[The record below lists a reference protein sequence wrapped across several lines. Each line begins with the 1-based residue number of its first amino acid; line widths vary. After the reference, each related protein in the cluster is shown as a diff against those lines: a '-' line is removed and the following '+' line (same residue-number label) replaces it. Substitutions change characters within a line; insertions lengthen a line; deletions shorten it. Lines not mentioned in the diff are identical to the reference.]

1 MSIINKLL
9 IRLKV
14 ISIYGLSQS
23 ITPLGHLLI
32 SYFIIKFKTIAFWG
46 SYVEVLIWVN
56 LILLM
61 LSFGNKSFLL
71 KEFSKIPA
79 KLYQLWFSNFLN
91 RSILLIPCFL
101 IIIFTPFFKD
111 KILLTCLWL
120 VLLFISQSYQVLL
133 LYLKDFKY
141 SLLVEIVFNSS
152 ILMFVFLKIDTLDLL
167 DFLSIVVF
175 SNLIKATF
183 FIIYYFKKMKGLS
196 FKINLFELK
205 KNVPYFIPL
214 TLGTVR
220 VKIDTYFA
228 NTFFSV
234 SDLGKYQILISFISI
249 GHITTTYFVN
259 PYLKVFFR
267 VSDSIIKKIKRQ
279 SFIFGVFYG
288 LTFVIATYF
297 IISKVY
303 LIQFTFANYI
313 TVFTFFI
320 PLLFQMI
327 LVNQIY
333 KYDQQNLVSYV
344 ALFVIFLQ
352 IIIGYYL
359 IQEQGIQGALLL
371 KASSQWLITL
381 LLWFWFRKVKNNKF
395 LY

>member
-1 MSIINKLL
+1 MSIFNKLL
-9 IRLKV
+9 IRFKV
-14 ISIYGLSQS
+14 ISVYGLSQS

-32 SYFIIKFKTIAFWG
+32 SYFIIKFKSIAFWG
-46 SYVEVLIWVN
+46 SYIEVLIWVN
-56 LILLM
+56 LILLL
-61 LSFGNKSFLL
+61 LSFGNKAFLL
-71 KEFSKIPA
+71 KKFSKNPA
-79 KLYQLWFSNFLN
+79 NLYQLWFSNFTN
-91 RSILLIPCFL
+91 RSILLFSSFL
-101 IIIFTPFFKD
+101 IIIFTPFFSD

-120 VLLFISQSYQVLL
+120 ILLFISQSYQVLI

-141 SLLVEIVFNSS
+141 SLLVEIIFNSI
-152 ILMFVFLKIDTLDLL
+152 ILFFVFLKIETLDLL
-167 DFLSIVVF
+167 GFLSIVVF
-175 SNLIKATF
+175 SNLAKALLL
-183 FIIYYFKKMKGLS
+183 IIYYFRKIKGVKFS
-196 FKINLFELK
+196 FSFSELK
-205 KNVPYFIPL
+205 RNIPYFIPL

-267 VSDSIIKKIKRQ
+267 ASDSIIKKIKRQ
-279 SFIFGVFYG
+279 FFIFGIFYG
-288 LTFVIATYF
+288 LAFVIATYF
-297 IISKVY
+297 IITKVY
-303 LIQFTFANYI
+303 LIQFILDNYV
-313 TVFTFFI
+313 TVFAFFI

-352 IIIGYYL
+352 LIIGYYL
-359 IQEQGIQGALLL
+359 IKEQGIQGALLL
-371 KASSQWLITL
+371 KAASQWLITA
-381 LLWFWFRKVKNNKF
+381 LLWFWFTKVKVNNIT
-395 LY
+395 

>member
-1 MSIINKLL
+1 MNSIHKLL
-9 IRLKV
+9 TRFKV
-14 ISIYGLSQS
+14 ISLYGLSQS

-32 SYFIIKFKTIAFWG
+32 SYFIIKFKSIAFWG

-56 LILLM
+56 LILLL
-61 LSFGNKSFLL
+61 LSFGNKAYLL
-71 KEFSKIPA
+71 KEISKTPA

-91 RSILLIPCFL
+91 RSILLIPSFL
-101 IIIFTPFFKD
+101 IIIFTPFFND
-111 KILLTCLWL
+111 KIILTCLWL
-120 VLLFISQSYQVLL
+120 VLLFISQSYQVLI

-141 SLLVEIVFNSS
+141 SLLVEIIFNSS
-152 ILMFVFLKIDTLDLL
+152 ILLFVFLKIDTLDLL
-167 DFLSIVVF
+167 EFLSIVVY
-175 SNLIKATF
+175 SNLIKALL
-183 FIIYYFKKMKGLS
+183 FILYYYKKMKGLTFS
-196 FKINLFELK
+196 FSPSELK
-205 KNVPYFIPL
+205 KNIPYFIPL

-228 NTFFSV
+228 NSFFSV

-267 VSDSIIKKIKRQ
+267 VSDSIIKRIKRQ
-279 SFIFGVFYG
+279 FFIFGLFYG
-288 LTFVIATYF
+288 LAFVIATYF
-297 IISKVY
+297 IISNVY
-303 LIQFTFANYI
+303 LIQFTLANYI

-333 KYDQQNLVSYV
+333 KHDQQNLVSYV

-352 IIIGYYL
+352 LITGYYL

-371 KASSQWLITL
+371 KAASQWLITV
-381 LLWFWFRKVKNNKF
+381 LLWFWFRKAKNKK
-395 LY
+395 LA

>member
-1 MSIINKLL
+1 MSIINKLF
-9 IRLKV
+9 IRLRV
-14 ISIYGLSQS
+14 ISLYGLSQS

-32 SYFIIKFKTIAFWG
+32 SYFIIKYKSIAFWG

-56 LILLM
+56 LILLL
-61 LSFGNKSFLL
+61 LSFGNKAFLL
-71 KEFSKIPA
+71 KEFSKTPA

-91 RSILLIPCFL
+91 RSILLIPSFL
-101 IIIFTPFFKD
+101 IIVFTPFFED

-120 VLLFISQSYQVLL
+120 LLLFISQSYQVLI

-141 SLLVEIVFNSS
+141 SLLVEIIFNCL
-152 ILMFVFLKIDTLDLL
+152 ILLFVFLKIETLDLL
-167 DFLSIVVF
+167 EFLTIVVF
-175 SNLIKATF
+175 SNLAKALLF
-183 FIIYYFKKMKGLS
+183 LFYYLKKMKGLS
-196 FKINLFELK
+196 FSFSFSELK
-205 KNVPYFIPL
+205 RNIPYFIPL

-267 VSDSIIKKIKRQ
+267 VSDSIIKRIKRQ
-279 SFIFGVFYG
+279 FFVFGIFYG
-288 LTFVIATYF
+288 LAFVIATYF

-303 LIQFTFANYI
+303 LIQFTIDNYI
-313 TVFTFFI
+313 TVFAFFI

-352 IIIGYYL
+352 LIIGYFL

-371 KASSQWLITL
+371 KAASQWLITL
-381 LLWFWFRKVKNNKF
+381 LLWFWFRKVKDNK
-395 LY
+395 LA